1 MTLADISPRSRCRVI
16 GAALENRDFQSRL
29 YALGL
34 YPGVLVD
41 VLHVAPMGDPY
52 QVRIGRT
59 LISIRKQEARLIT
72 VESVEVET
80 GEVETVAV
88 DSFEPGADD
97 RSE

>member
-1 MTLADISPRSRCRVI
+1 VTLADIAPDSRCRVV

-34 YPGVLVD
+34 YPGVFVD

-72 VESVEVET
+72 VERAEVNTVEV
-80 GEVETVAV
+80 
-88 DSFEPGADD
+88 DSDELEADD